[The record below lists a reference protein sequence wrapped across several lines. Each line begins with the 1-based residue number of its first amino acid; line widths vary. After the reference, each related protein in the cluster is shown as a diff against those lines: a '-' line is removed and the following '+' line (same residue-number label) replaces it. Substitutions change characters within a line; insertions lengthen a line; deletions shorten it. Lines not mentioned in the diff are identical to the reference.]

1 MDFKL
6 EQSTKKDHFHLTIKP
21 RGLSPTTLLL
31 ERSEL
36 RHLIQIIDNNI

>member
-1 MDFKL
+1 MEFKL
-6 EQSTKKDHFHLTIKP
+6 EQSKEKDFFHLTIRP
-21 RGLSPTTLLL
+21 RGLSSTTLLL